1 MGFVADIFSATQS
14 KKASDNQTKA
24 MTQANQATIAEQK
37 RQYDLSRGDQM
48 PWLTTGKENL
58 GYLNQLNSGDFS
70 RFTNSP
76 DYQFALSEGM
86 KGLDRSAASKG
97 RLYSG
102 GYGEDLTRFGQG
114 LATQNYS
121 NYYNRLSNLAGVG
134 QTAAT
139 NLGTL
144 GQNYANAYGTA
155 QNNIGNARAS
165 GYANTAN
172 AWGNAATSIGSA
184 AGDWWGSRDK
194 TQNGGWY
201 LGNNVGPG

>member
-14 KKASDNQTKA
+14 KKASDNATKA
-24 MTQANQATIAEQK
+24 QTQASQATIAEQK
-37 RQYDLSRGDQM
+37 RQYDLSRSDQM
-48 PWLTTGKENL
+48 PWLNAGKENL
-58 GYLNQLNSGDFS
+58 GYLGQLNSGDYSKFY
-70 RFTNSP
+70 NSP
-76 DYQFALSEGM
+76 DYQYGLSEM
-86 KGLDRSAASKG
+86 TKNMDRTAASRG

-102 GYGEDLTRFGQG
+102 GYGEDFGKAMQG
-114 LATQNYS
+114 YATTNY
-121 NYYNRLSNLAGVG
+121 NNFYNRLSNLAGVG

-139 NLGTL
+139 NLGSL
-144 GQNYANAYGTA
+144 GQNYANAFGTA

-172 AWGNAATSIGSA
+172 IYGNAATNISSA

-201 LGNNVGPG
+201 LGNNPGKG